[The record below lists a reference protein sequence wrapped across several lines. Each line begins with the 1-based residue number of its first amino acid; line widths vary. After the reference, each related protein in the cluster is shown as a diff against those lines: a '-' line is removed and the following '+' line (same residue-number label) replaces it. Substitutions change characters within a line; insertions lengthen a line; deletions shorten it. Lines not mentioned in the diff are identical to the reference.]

1 MISLFDYNNGKVIP
15 STACFIIP
23 ELNRVKEQFPK
34 NYMKIYHYIFATTCM
49 DGTISPYVNLPEDVR
64 ESVVIQDVKPDFSLE
79 DPIIIAAVE
88 KCKLLYDTPVL
99 RSFRGAKKMLDKVAI
114 YLSEEEITGGKNGNA
129 ADIRGLMK
137 ELPDYWASY
146 KKWEAIL
153 KEEQAVARGKAKIS
167 YDQQPTYKNTKEEE
181 QTDNNTKPE

>member
-15 STACFIIP
+15 STACYIIP
-23 ELNRVKEQFPK
+23 ELQKIKECYPS
-34 NYMKIYHYIFATTCM
+34 NYMKMYHYIFATTCM
-49 DGTISPYVNLPEDVR
+49 DASISPYVNLPEDSR
-64 ESVVIQDVKPDFSLE
+64 EEVILQDVKPDFSLE
-79 DPIIIAAVE
+79 DPILLAALD

-99 RSFRGAKKMLDKVAI
+99 RSFKGAKKMLDKVAT
-114 YLSEEEITGGKNGNA
+114 YLAEEEITGGKNGNA

-167 YDQQPTYKNTKEEE
+167 YDQQPTYKNTKEEGAE
-181 QTDNNTKPE
+181 